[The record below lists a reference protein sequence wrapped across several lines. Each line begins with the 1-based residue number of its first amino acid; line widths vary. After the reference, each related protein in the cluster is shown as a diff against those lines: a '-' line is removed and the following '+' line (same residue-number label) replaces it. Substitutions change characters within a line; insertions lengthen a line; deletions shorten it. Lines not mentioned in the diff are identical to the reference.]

1 VYTHTGSHALK
12 YVLTDTKKHKVSS
25 NKTEERNVVSAA
37 DAAVRAKRVERVFR
51 EDSFCQPMTQVTT
64 WEPLLHTAS

>member
-1 VYTHTGSHALK
+1 MYTHTGSHALK

-37 DAAVRAKRVERVFR
+37 DAAVRAMQR
-51 EDSFCQPMTQVTT
+51 
-64 WEPLLHTAS
+64 PLILSSQKGKKSHPEYVAIL